1 MHKLI
6 CGAIVKTSNFTRTQT
21 YDDPPPLK
29 SIGWSKSI
37 CGSIDG
43 FYWSS
48 VGIWVDSQIELEVK
62 LVDENK

>member
-6 CGAIVKTSNFTRTQT
+6 CGTIIKTSNSTGIET

-29 SIGWSKSI
+29 SIGWLESI

-43 FYWSS
+43 FY
-48 VGIWVDSQIELEVK
+48 
-62 LVDENK
+62 

>member
-6 CGAIVKTSNFTRTQT
+6 CGTVVKISNSTGTET

-29 SIGWSKSI
+29 SISWLESI

-43 FYWSS
+43 FY
-48 VGIWVDSQIELEVK
+48 
-62 LVDENK
+62 